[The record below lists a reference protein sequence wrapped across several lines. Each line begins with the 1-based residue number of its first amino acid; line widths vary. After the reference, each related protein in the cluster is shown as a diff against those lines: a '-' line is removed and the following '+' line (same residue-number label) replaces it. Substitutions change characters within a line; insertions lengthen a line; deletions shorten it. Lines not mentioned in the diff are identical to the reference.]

1 MAFMDI
7 NQSTDFCTTR
17 EASRI
22 LGISVRTAQLWV
34 ENGTLEA
41 WKTEGGHRRISLASV
56 RRLQQNRHPISQPVA
71 IEPARGNDRMNILV
85 VEDDNVLI
93 RLYKTQIESWGLP
106 LTVATAHNGI
116 EALILIGRL
125 SPDLLIT
132 DLQMPELDGFTMLR
146 TLTRTPYREGMEI
159 VVVTGMD
166 AEDIE
171 TAGGL
176 PDDIKVF
183 QKPVHFAELRAVCE
197 RLLARRRELSR

>member
-1 MAFMDI
+1 MDI

-56 RRLQQNRHPISQPVA
+56 RRLQQSRHTTSNSVA
-71 IEPARGNDRMNILV
+71 VEPARGNDRMNILV

-93 RLYKTQIESWGLP
+93 RLYKSQIESWGLP

-166 AEDIE
+166 VDDIE